1 MCCSWHHASTLESL
15 DEGVGVQVLG
25 VLATM
30 MLRHPDHCDALCAD
44 AVLFDHC
51 IDATLAHRKNPGVMR
66 QACQLIRNL
75 VVRNTHLR
83 SEVLGKGVEGALRDA
98 RKLTDCTDVAVAALR
113 DLGLDDYN
121 V

>member
-1 MCCSWHHASTLESL
+1 MCSTRVPAGL
-15 DEGVGVQVLG
+15 DTTATVQVLG

-30 MLRHPDHCDALCAD
+30 MLRQPDHCDALCDD

-51 IDATLAHRKNPGVMR
+51 VDATLAHRKNPGVMR
-66 QACQLIRNL
+66 QACQLFRNL

-83 SEVLGKGVEGALRDA
+83 STVLAKGVEGVLRDA

-121 V
+121 L